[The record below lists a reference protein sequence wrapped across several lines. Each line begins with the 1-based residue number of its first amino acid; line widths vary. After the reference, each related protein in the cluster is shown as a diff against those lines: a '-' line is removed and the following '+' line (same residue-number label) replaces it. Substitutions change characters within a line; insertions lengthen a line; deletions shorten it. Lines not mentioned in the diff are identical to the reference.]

1 MAPESGVQTSAGDF
15 GRLRNGRVLATENF
29 FINGLTV
36 KQFVGR
42 VFEWFSMR
50 IIRITV
56 SKITKK
62 DYENWIQ
69 SL

>member
-1 MAPESGVQTSAGDF
+1 MM
-15 GRLRNGRVLATENF
+15 RNLIEKLWPPSKISNYGRVLATENF

-62 DYENWIQ
+62 DYENWI
-69 SL
+69 